1 MALLSVFS
9 CIREETEVD
18 LHGQT
23 VSIHIS
29 PSGLQQTK
37 AITPGDGIGND
48 GGGFL
53 DDYMCFEAPS
63 EGTLNLW
70 VSSTSGNDKNV
81 CVREGGNLH
90 TYGCGTSTG
99 RPVNANI
106 SLTGVNKGTVTIFP
120 SGGPSRLYKIEY
132 TYVGSIEGDN
142 LATPDVT
149 EKSYIG
155 EITLTWDFGDPV
167 LKDYYVAT
175 SSYYSSSM
183 GVTVPSIGDE
193 SVWSV
198 TINNLTIWSM
208 GKGKWVY
215 SAEPSP
221 SGYFEWIGY
230 YKDPTEDPYNW
241 KDNLVILIA
250 KNNDDKAI
258 VAKYPSASAVLSS
271 SNEVEGTITFS
282 DIAQGDYTVYAFGN
296 TSGLWTMTTKNVDE
310 SGTEYVSGEGNA
322 ALLGLTT
329 KDQVESLR
337 FATMTRNTV
346 GWEDAG
352 YASLT
357 PTEKYD
363 DGVEV
368 KNGRLPMTARAAL
381 KVSAG
386 HNGEAYLELIRPV
399 AKVTA
404 IIKNNTGEAL
414 TLYDYKHT
422 VHNINPTTGYVL
434 PHDDDCIGTA
444 CNLLTNPNI
453 KYAPYDVP
461 IPVSLEGSQKYD
473 WYVFPSPGPYTICL
487 QFTLF
492 KGVEGKE
499 KTYTYNALPVTNWKG
514 ENIVSLG
521 RNQHITVE
529 TRISKGLTVSFN
541 FRVDPWIPSS
551 STVEFD

>member
-1 MALLSVFS
+1 MALLLVFS
-9 CIREETEVD
+9 CGREEPEVD

-23 VSIHIS
+23 VTIHLS
-29 PSGLQQTK
+29 SAGLQQTK
-37 AITPGDGIGND
+37 AITPGDGIGPD
-48 GGGFL
+48 GGGFI

-70 VSSTSGNDKNV
+70 VSSTSGNDNDV

-99 RPVNANI
+99 RPVDANI
-106 SLTGVNKGTVTIFP
+106 TLTDVNKGTVTIFP

-142 LATPDVT
+142 PATPDVT

-155 EITLTWDFGDPV
+155 EITLAWDFGSAV
-167 LKDYYVAT
+167 LKGYYDAT
-175 SSYYSSSM
+175 AAYYSNM
-183 GVTVPSIGDE
+183 GITPPAIGAE
-193 SVWSV
+193 AVWSM
-198 TINNLTIWSM
+198 TLNNLTIWSM

-215 SAEPSP
+215 SDDPAPN
-221 SGYFEWIGY
+221 GYFEWIGY
-230 YKDPTEDPYNW
+230 YKHPPVDPYNW

-258 VAKYPSASAVLSS
+258 VAKYPGASATLTS
-271 SNEVEGTITFS
+271 SNEVEGIITFS
-282 DIAQGDYTVYAFGN
+282 GIDQGEYTVYAFGN
-296 TSGLWTMTTKNVDE
+296 TSGLWPMTTKNVDG
-310 SGTEYVSGEGNA
+310 SGTEYVVSEDGNA
-322 ALLGLTT
+322 GLLGLTT
-329 KDQVESLR
+329 KDQVENLR
-337 FATMTRNTV
+337 FTTMTRNTV

-357 PTEKYD
+357 PTQKYD
-363 DGVEV
+363 DGVVV
-368 KNGRLPMTARAAL
+368 KNDRLPMAAMAAL
-381 KVSAG
+381 TVSAG

-404 IIKNNTGEAL
+404 LLKNNTGETL
-414 TLYDYKHT
+414 TLYNYKHT

-434 PHDDDCIGTA
+434 PHDNDCIGA
-444 CNLLTNPNI
+444 SGNLLTNPNI

-461 IPVSLEGSQKYD
+461 IPVSLEGSQEYD
-473 WYVFPSPGPYTICL
+473 WYVFPSNGPYTVCL

-492 KGVEGKE
+492 KGDAKE
-499 KTYTYNALPVTNWKG
+499 KTYTYNALPVANWKG
-514 ENIVSLG
+514 ESIMSLG

-541 FRVDPWIPSS
+541 FRVEPWVTSS